1 MHQDTPMPLIWFPGW
16 LHRLLPLIYVI
27 GGALMFYL
35 FGDQAIGLISGILLF
50 AAALLIW
57 ALRLYASVE
66 ASRQKP

>member
-1 MHQDTPMPLIWFPGW
+1 MPLIWFPAW

-35 FGDQAIGLISGILLF
+35 YGDEAVGLLSGILLY

-57 ALRLYASVE
+57 GLRRHARRE
-66 ASRQKP
+66 ESRKKP